1 MGGGGRGEQKNTTVF
16 RRSPEACSKPSNA
29 GSHGALVKTSRSS
42 LLSTTVTPDP
52 RSELFVRFFFSFFC
66 FLYLCLCSTLPSH
79 NSSSVFTAPDPS
91 TQPCR
96 SGPGPSTTTNSAHWS
111 GPCLIQHCP
120 SFTTRLLC
128 PPPLRPGRRGRG
140 RGPGAGGA
148 VRLPP
153 GAEKKGA
160 GEVPHTGQ
168 TPGRAGPGSGP
179 ACRPL
184 SRGDGQPNV
193 QSLKGCIYLLR

>member
-1 MGGGGRGEQKNTTVF
+1 MF
-16 RRSPEACSKPSNA
+16 KPSND
-29 GSHGALVKTSRSS
+29 GSHGALVKTSRSA
-42 LLSTTVTPDP
+42 LL
-52 RSELFVRFFFSFFC
+52 LFFFSVSSISASAPPSRRITPAPYS
-66 FLYLCLCSTLPSH
+66 LPLTPPHSPAVQGPAPPQQQTLPLE
-79 NSSSVFTAPDPS
+79 
-91 TQPCR
+91 R
-96 SGPGPSTTTNSAHWS
+96 S
-111 GPCLIQHCP
+111 CLIQHCP